1 MTRPTVHIHHADTGE
16 DEVREMNDEEYAQY
30 LIDIEPKGS
39 APE

>member
-1 MTRPTVHIHHADTGE
+1 MERPKIHIHHADTGV
-16 DEVREMNDEEYAQY
+16 DEVREMNDKEYAQY